1 MEYINLIEL
10 NIISNPFKDPQ
21 TLRFVKEAL
30 AKYNLMDQFLKL
42 QIPFVADALLRF
54 ALERLFSDQ
63 DRLSIKSICTDH
75 NFTNLGKRTL
85 KKMHVYLGD
94 DKLLKELDSTLQ
106 DAEKAFS
113 TFFKNREVEEQ
124 DREFIGEITIKGW
137 NTMTQESK
145 DSCELRYG
153 KIPKLKAIRFRNPQ
167 ERSQGLLTWMPL
179 LRRIQ
184 TDDEH
189 ELHSFVDSLH
199 IEEDNHKFLIAV
211 HQMQTNLLQQINH
224 YEGNDTYQTTESLNS
239 MLFCFQFALDFDR
252 ISTNKY
258 EVAAKMALFDCLCE
272 QLFSHTAEKTDSGYI
287 WKKCSVPERIGRM
300 DKIGM
305 FAFRSLQNLRLK
317 KLSKLLREASKKNR
331 QFKQKFDVS

>member
-1 MEYINLIEL
+1 MEHINLIEL
-10 NIISNPFKDPQ
+10 NIISNTFKDPQ

-113 TFFKNREVEEQ
+113 TFFKNKEVEEQ
-124 DREFIGEITIKGW
+124 DREFVGETTIKGW

-145 DSCELRYG
+145 DS
-153 KIPKLKAIRFRNPQ
+153 
-167 ERSQGLLTWMPL
+167 
-179 LRRIQ
+179 
-184 TDDEH
+184 
-189 ELHSFVDSLH
+189 
-199 IEEDNHKFLIAV
+199 
-211 HQMQTNLLQQINH
+211 
-224 YEGNDTYQTTESLNS
+224 
-239 MLFCFQFALDFDR
+239 
-252 ISTNKY
+252 
-258 EVAAKMALFDCLCE
+258 
-272 QLFSHTAEKTDSGYI
+272 
-287 WKKCSVPERIGRM
+287 
-300 DKIGM
+300 
-305 FAFRSLQNLRLK
+305 
-317 KLSKLLREASKKNR
+317 
-331 QFKQKFDVS
+331 